1 MAQALES
8 STQADCYFMILIIEQ
23 GNMEFLMNGFK
34 VIPYAET
41 KSQFCFRV
49 FMTSAT
55 MFRQI
60 YHSGKHLPMTK

>member
-34 VIPYAET
+34 
-41 KSQFCFRV
+41 
-49 FMTSAT
+49 
-55 MFRQI
+55 
-60 YHSGKHLPMTK
+60 L